1 MSLQA
6 VSNILRT
13 RFPEPEDRLPP
24 GGNQG
29 KVAIPRK
36 FSKDLVDSAPAS
48 AILGLIKYITVEET
62 LVDVAK
68 QLLGLEHIVRGV
80 GSGAG

>member
-1 MSLQA
+1 
-6 VSNILRT
+6 
-13 RFPEPEDRLPP
+13 
-24 GGNQG
+24 
-29 KVAIPRK
+29 VAISRK

-48 AILGLIKYITVEET
+48 AILGLIKYITIEET

-68 QLLGLEHIVRGV
+68 QLLELEHTVRDV